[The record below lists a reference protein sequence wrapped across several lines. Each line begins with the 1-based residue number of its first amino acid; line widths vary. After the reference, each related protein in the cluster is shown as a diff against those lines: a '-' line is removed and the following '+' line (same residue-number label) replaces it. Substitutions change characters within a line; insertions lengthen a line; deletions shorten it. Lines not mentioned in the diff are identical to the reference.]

1 MMKQKLPVILLLI
14 SVIAAGFL
22 GFSSWKLTGEN
33 KILRKDLAYSKT
45 KAELLQKKFVEQK
58 RMAEELLRVKSNLE
72 GQQRS
77 SQAEIEKE
85 KQVLTSENGSLKAQN
100 AELKKKIESLSTQ
113 NDSVN
118 KALAG
123 LKSEQQKTLQELDKL
138 ADAKKAVDSKLKKR
152 DEDLDLCRTKN
163 AELVSIGNDL
173 VVKYKNK
180 GVVSAIASKEPLTQ
194 IKKVEL
200 EKMTLEYA
208 DKIKELKIENKS
220 AGK

>member
-1 MMKQKLPVILLLI
+1 MKQKLPVILLLI

-22 GFSSWKLTGEN
+22 GFSSWKLTDEN
-33 KILRKDLAYSKT
+33 KTLRKDLTYSKT

-72 GQQRS
+72 GQQRN
-77 SQAEIEKE
+77 SQADIEKE
-85 KQVLTSENGSLKAQN
+85 KQKLTAENTALKAQN
-100 AELKKKIESLSTQ
+100 ADLKKKLDGMISER
-113 NDSVN
+113 DGVR
-118 KALAG
+118 KDLAG
-123 LKSEQQKTLQELDKL
+123 LKEVHQKTVQDLDKL
-138 ADAKKAVDSKLKKR
+138 ADSKKAIEAKLKKT
-152 DEDLDLCRTKN
+152 DEQLDMCRTKN